1 MPRKDRWTLTS
12 VQRLTLIAIV
22 ILPALAFG
30 LFQTTRAKTAKTSNA
45 KSIGARTMTPPVQ
58 AGKTYL
64 PTRQPVMVFSPINV
78 AEVARE
84 EALAPSQPA
93 PAEIK
98 SINPPAAPPDRHFGV
113 PVVHADQNS
122 PQAPPPSPTG
132 PSPGPSQTFPGEFLS
147 GTTIPPDTMGAVG
160 TTHIVT
166 PTNNMIRMQDRNGVQ
181 LSRITISAFWTGVT
195 LEGGAAV
202 SAFDTKVYFDRF
214 NNRFFMI
221 SSANGQTLSSAVLF
235 AATATADPTGTWFR
249 YAIDADAAANPG
261 GGKWIDYP
269 SVGFNKNWIVINENV
284 FNYGS
289 AGTGYFGPY
298 IYAIDKALLYTGPV
312 SITVPLFQADF
323 NATCLT
329 SATPETELA
338 CGFTM
343 VPATTEDNTTNTE
356 YLVEDW
362 DATLAQLRLAK
373 ITGTAAAPVL
383 TVATQFP
390 QSPNSWRFNAV
401 RIGTT
406 GGYAPQKQQSAY
418 LTSGARIM
426 TNDSRIQNSVFR
438 NGSLWTTHTV
448 MLSTV
453 PQPAGTD
460 VGGAGNPANPD
471 NHSGVQWWQIDPTIE
486 TGLSTPPLQRARIE
500 DATADNC
507 HNGTGGTVA
516 TPPCSGSTLNQH
528 GQFYGFPS
536 ISVNQNNDV
545 LIGFTQFSNLTYAS
559 GGYVFRASTDPVNT
573 TRDFAVFRPGQANY
587 NIGSGSGASRQD
599 RWGDYSATQTDP
611 LNDTD
616 FWTIQEYAGA
626 QRDFGI
632 GIAGPWETWW
642 ALVKPSTPAP
652 SLSGNLIISEFRLR
666 GPQGVNDE
674 FVELYN
680 PGSSAVIVNTT
691 DNSDGWALAYS
702 TTSGVVSGIA
712 VIPNGTVIPAKG
724 HFLIARNQD
733 SANGPTLVY
742 SLNSYPG
749 QTNPSTLVRGAG
761 SDTGYAV
768 ELADNGGLALFKT
781 STVANF
787 TAPNRMD
794 SVGFA
799 STPVGLFKEGTGIPD
814 ISVAGIQQTI
824 FRNSASG
831 EPQDIG
837 DNAAD
842 FLFADPAGTLT
853 AAGQRLGA
861 PGPENLDSPIHNTT
875 GTMGLPVFDGSVSA
889 ATAPNFVF
897 DPTPVTNGTA
907 GTITVRRRLVNNTG
921 ASISRV
927 RLRFVDITTFP
938 PPSVTV
944 ADLRVLS
951 SSNLTVETPPA
962 QALGGGLNSS
972 VAPLVVTFA
981 APLANGANIP
991 IDFVFGL
998 MQTGCFHFIVIAEAL
1013 PGGASAV
1020 FGFGGT
1026 AGSGT
1031 CAPTAAPATIS
1042 GTVTTP
1048 DGAPLAGVTMN
1059 LSGARSARAVT
1070 DSNGNYRFTN
1080 TDTDNF
1086 YTVTPA
1092 LTNYH
1097 FNPPDRSFSLL
1108 ANKTDAVFTATRDAV
1123 IGGNVIDSAGFFVRQ
1138 HYLDFLGREPDE
1150 SGFNFWSDQIL
1161 SCGSDTACAE
1171 RRTINVSAAYF
1182 LSIEFQET
1190 GGLVDGLYRASYNRR
1205 PLFAEFMPDTATV
1218 AQDVIVGSSDWAQ
1231 RLAANK
1237 QAFVDA
1243 WVQRAAFQAAYG
1255 GLTNEGYVDTLIG
1268 HTGVSFSQS
1277 ERDALVNGVNN
1288 GTSTRAEVLRQIA
1301 ENDGFVSAKR
1311 NATFVMM
1318 QYFGY
1323 LRRDPDESGY
1333 QFWLNKLN
1341 QFGGNFEQAEMVKA
1355 FIVSGEYRARFAQ

>member
-1 MPRKDRWTLTS
+1 
-12 VQRLTLIAIV
+12 LIAIV
-22 ILPALAFG
+22 ILPAVAFG
-30 LFQTTRAKTAKTSNA
+30 LYQTTGAKTAKTTKASGVSSA
-45 KSIGARTMTPPVQ
+45 KSTRALAAAPLVQ
-58 AGKTYL
+58 VGQTYT
-64 PTRQPVMVFSPINV
+64 PTRQPVMVFPPINV
-78 AEVARE
+78 AEIARE
-84 EALAPSQPA
+84 EALAPSQPG

-98 SINPPAAPPDRHFGV
+98 SINPPVAPPERHFGV
-113 PVVHADQNS
+113 PIVNADS
-122 PQAPPPSPTG
+122 HSSQAPPPSPTG

-166 PTNNMIRMQDRNGVQ
+166 PSNNMIRMQDRNGVQ
-181 LSRITISAFWTGVT
+181 ITRTTMSAFWTGVT

-214 NNRFFMI
+214 NSRFFMI
-221 SSANGQTLSSAVLF
+221 SSANGQTLSSAILF

-249 YAIDADAAANPG
+249 FAIDADAAATAAG
-261 GGKWIDYP
+261 GRWIDYP
-269 SVGFNKNWIVINENV
+269 SVGFNKNWIVVNENV
-284 FNYGS
+284 FNYGTS
-289 AGTGYFGPY
+289 GTGYFGPY
-298 IYAIDKALLYTGPV
+298 IYAIDKAALYANTIG
-312 SITVPLFQADF
+312 SVPLFQADF

-343 VPATTEDNTTNTE
+343 APAITEDNTTNTE
-356 YLVEDW
+356 YMVEDW
-362 DATLAQLRLAK
+362 DSTLAQLRLSK

-390 QSPNSWRFNAV
+390 QSPNSWRFNAL

-406 GGYAPQKQQSAY
+406 GGYTPQKQQSAY

-426 TNDSRIQNSVFR
+426 TNDSRIQNSVLR
-438 NGSLWTTHTV
+438 NGSLWTAHTV

-486 TGLSTPPLQRARIE
+486 TGLSTLPLQRARIE

-516 TPPCSGSTLNQH
+516 TPPCNGSTLNQH
-528 GQFYGFPS
+528 GQFFGFPS

-559 GGYVFRASTDPVNT
+559 AGYVYRANTDPPNT

-587 NIGSGSGASRQD
+587 NIGSGSGAARQD

-680 PGSSAVIVNTT
+680 PGSSALIVNTT

-702 TTSGVVSGIA
+702 TTAGVVSGVA

-742 SLNSYPG
+742 SLNTYPG
-749 QTNPSTLVRGAG
+749 QTNPSTLVRGG
-761 SDTGYAV
+761 DSDSGYAV
-768 ELADNGGLALFKT
+768 DNADNGGFALFKT

-787 TAPNRMD
+787 TALNRMD

-814 ISVAGIQQTI
+814 VSAAGLQQTF

-831 EPQDIG
+831 TPKDT
-837 DNAAD
+837 DNNVAD
-842 FLFADPAGTLT
+842 FIFADPAGTLT
-853 AAGQRLGA
+853 TAGQRLGA

-875 GTMGLPVFDGSVSA
+875 GTMGMPVFDNSVSA

-897 DPTPVTNGTA
+897 DPTPVANGTA
-907 GTITVRRRLVNNTG
+907 GTVTVRRRLVNNTG
-921 ASISRV
+921 VSISRV

-938 PPSVTV
+938 QPAGT
-944 ADLRVLS
+944 ADLRVLT

-962 QALGGGLNSS
+962 QAVGGGLNTSA
-972 VAPLVVTFA
+972 APPIVTFA
-981 APLANGANIP
+981 APIANGANIP
-991 IDFVFGL
+991 IDFVFGV
-998 MQTGCFHFIVIAEAL
+998 MQTGCFRFIVNVEAL
-1013 PGGASAV
+1013 PGGANTT

-1026 AGSGT
+1026 AGAGAG
-1031 CAPTAAPATIS
+1031 CIPTAAPANIS
-1042 GTVTTP
+1042 GTVTTS
-1048 DGAPLAGVTMN
+1048 DGSPLAGVTMN
-1059 LSGARSARAVT
+1059 LSGARSSRAIT
-1070 DSNGNYRFTN
+1070 DSNGNYRFSN
-1080 TDTDNF
+1080 IDTDNF
-1086 YTVTPA
+1086 YTVTPS
-1092 LTNYH
+1092 LQNYH
-1097 FNPPDRSFSLL
+1097 FGPVERSFSLL
-1108 ANKTDAVFTATRDAV
+1108 ANKTDATFTATRDTV
-1123 IGGNVIDSAGFFVRQ
+1123 ISGNAIDTSGFFVRQ

-1150 SGFNFWSDQIL
+1150 AGFNFWSDQIT
-1161 SCGSDTACAE
+1161 SCGTDAACIE

-1182 LSIEFQET
+1182 LSIEFGQT
-1190 GGLVDGLYRASYNRR
+1190 GGLVDRLYRASYARA
-1205 PLFAEFMPDTATV
+1205 PHFTEFMPDTATV
-1218 AQDVIVGSSDWAQ
+1218 SRNVVVGAPNWSGV
-1231 RLAANK
+1231 LAANK
-1237 QAFVDA
+1237 EAFLNA
-1243 WVQRAAFQAAYG
+1243 WVQRPEFQAAYG
-1255 GLTNEGYVDTLIG
+1255 GLGNDAYVDALIS
-1268 HTGVSFSQS
+1268 HTGISFSAA
-1277 ERDALVNGVNN
+1277 EREVLISGLNG
-1288 GTSTRAEVLRQIA
+1288 GTTTRAEALRSIA
-1301 ENDGFVSAKR
+1301 ENERFVSAKR
-1311 NATFVMM
+1311 NEAFVMM

-1323 LRRDPDESGY
+1323 LRRDPDEAGY
-1333 QFWLNKLN
+1333 RFWLNKLN
-1341 QFGGNFEQAEMVKA
+1341 QFDGNFERAEMVKA
-1355 FIVSGEYRARFAQ
+1355 FLVSGEYRQRFGQ